1 MNDAKCVSLG
11 ECKLFRFSLIRFRL
25 AVRSAREL
33 IVRMKRAGGP
43 LVREFIG
50 SGRAHELHGAQ
61 RNKEEKHTVY
71 EGTHHNAWPLR
82 ESRHR
87 TMVST

>member
-33 IVRMKRAGGP
+33 IVRMKRAGKP
-43 LVREFIG
+43 LVREIIG
-50 SGRAHELHGAQ
+50 KGRAHELHGAQ
-61 RNKEEKHTVY
+61 RNKEEKHTVS
-71 EGTHHNAWPLR
+71 EGTHHNALPFKK
-82 ESRHR
+82 SRHR
-87 TMVST
+87 SMLST